1 MTFYGIFLV
10 FFLIYAIAPFF
21 ESRPNYSNYPSNEHK
36 YRVTTPILNVEYY
49 VNQKFFEEAR
59 NPDYKRKAEMIID
72 REYVS
77 SLEKHCEG
85 SKRDKRRL

>member
-1 MTFYGIFLV
+1 MTFYGIFAI

-49 VNQKFFEEAR
+49 VNQKFF
-59 NPDYKRKAEMIID
+59 
-72 REYVS
+72 
-77 SLEKHCEG
+77 
-85 SKRDKRRL
+85 